1 MLKLSAM
8 GKAFL
13 AAQQIKRNP
22 DGSVITTKLRIPINQ
37 LIFTYYDGEGNIIN
51 GKNTGV
57 GSGRF
62 MVESINNDFDP
73 LLVARVNID
82 LDYNSNETTILATV
96 ECYQSEY

>member
-1 MLKLSAM
+1 MFITHTKL
-8 GKAFL
+8 
-13 AAQQIKRNP
+13 NH
-22 DGSVITTKLRIPINQ
+22 DGSAAITKLRIPINQ

-73 LLVARVNID
+73 RLVARASVN